1 MASLFVKDPEA
12 NELAIKAAV
21 LQGKTKTQ
29 AVKDALREVV
39 ERLEPTRKRRPN
51 MTEWIIEYRKK
62 HPLPEPTGLKADKAF
77 YDSLN
82 DEDDD

>member
-1 MASLFVKDPEA
+1 MASLFVKDSEV
-12 NELAIKAAV
+12 NDLAIKAAA

-39 ERLEPTRKRRPN
+39 ERIETKPPRPSVA
-51 MTEWIIEYRKK
+51 EWISQYRRA
-62 HPLPEPTGLKADKAF
+62 HPLRPSGLKADKAF

-82 DEDDD
+82 DEDGD